1 MLQLSAFDHYQRLN
15 RPVVFAQYVSDQLL
29 TDFCRLVIV
38 VSGRHHMALYTT
50 SVYPVSTSLRF
61 GWRTPKLRRF
71 SLGFVLKWSAK
82 VMTKQW
88 VAFLFQVNYLILH
101 STSMV
106 DWLKSIPMSQVKDD
120 NALCK
125 KFSCSKR
132 FY

>member
-1 MLQLSAFDHYQRLN
+1 
-15 RPVVFAQYVSDQLL
+15 
-29 TDFCRLVIV
+29 
-38 VSGRHHMALYTT
+38 MALYTT

-61 GWRTPKLRRF
+61 GWRTPKLHRF

-101 STSMV
+101 STLMV

-125 KFSCSKR
+125 TFSCSKR